1 MGGLVFW
8 WGFSFLGFFVWLFSW
23 VFLFCVGFL
32 FFQDRV
38 LLCGSGCPGTC
49 SVDQGGLCLLSAG
62 TKSMLHHHPAASCV
76 LKTEKSLSVWD
87 VGRIL

>member
-49 SVDQGGLCLLSAG
+49 SVDQAGLALRDPPTFASQMLELKMCSL
-62 TKSMLHHHPAASCV
+62 LHHLAIIN
-76 LKTEKSLSVWD
+76 LL
-87 VGRIL
+87 L

>member
-38 LLCGSGCPGTC
+38 LLCGSGCPGTHN
-49 SVDQGGLCLLSAG
+49 VDEAGLELTHLPASA
-62 TKSMLHHHPAASCV
+62 SQILE
-76 LKTEKSLSVWD
+76 LKVFTTYNPL
-87 VGRIL
+87 IL

>member
-49 SVDQGGLCLLSAG
+49 SVDQAGLELRDSPV
-62 TKSMLHHHPAASCV
+62 SDS
-76 LKTEKSLSVWD
+76 
-87 VGRIL
+87 RIKA

>member
-49 SVDQGGLCLLSAG
+49 SVDQAGFELTQFRLLLLGFKAC
-62 TKSMLHHHPAASCV
+62 TATAQP
-76 LKTEKSLSVWD
+76 D
-87 VGRIL
+87 